1 MKHISGFI
9 PKLGAECR
17 LYLPFNM
24 VGWAFVSVLISIG
37 IWHLTTIK
45 MLTFSRT
52 HLWFLA
58 GFAILL
64 LPFLNPQAEWN
75 IQAQPR
81 FLAIV
86 AGLLLFFSFSQFQFS
101 VKQRHCLLYLI
112 DPIIKEFEKEQ
123 GIKVNMVYA
132 EDGLA
137 ERLAREGKHPT
148 FRT

>member
-1 MKHISGFI
+1 MPHSMSVRVFLIFLALYSL
-9 PKLGAECR
+9 LGMHFFMHNPGGAG

-101 VKQRHCLLYLI
+101 VKQRHCLLYL
-112 DPIIKEFEKEQ
+112 
-123 GIKVNMVYA
+123 M
-132 EDGLA
+132 LA
-137 ERLAREGKHPT
+137 AVAVEVLYPS
-148 FRT
+148 FRS